1 MKQKLI
7 VIILFLF
14 ASICFPVYAQ
24 NLKIAVVDTDKV
36 FNDSV
41 WGKNVVLEMER
52 EAEKWQKEGER
63 IDKELANLE
72 EKLAKQRSF
81 LNDKEQEQKLENEI
95 ENKRME
101 GQKLVQDGN
110 AKLKIKRDE
119 LLQPILDEVKEI
131 IRKLAIE
138 EGYDLVLEKQLI
150 VLYLNPEIDITSKVT
165 VMLDKVYKDKY
176 SSKAEEAK
184 KAPEKASKPKEDAK
198 PVDVPQKSN

>member
-1 MKQKLI
+1 M
-7 VIILFLF
+7 LFR
-14 ASICFPVYAQ
+14 SVYAQ

-36 FNDSV
+36 FSDSI
-41 WGKNVVLEMER
+41 WGKNAVLEMEK

-63 IDKELANLE
+63 IDKELATLE

-81 LNDKEQEQKLENEI
+81 LDDKEQEQKLEDEI
-95 ENKRME
+95 ESKRLE

-110 AKLKIKRDE
+110 TKLKIKRDE

-165 VMLDKVYKDKY
+165 VMLDKSYKDKY

-184 KAPEKASKPKEDAK
+184 KATEKDNKAKEDKK
-198 PVDVPQKSN
+198 PVDVPKKSN

>member
-1 MKQKLI
+1 MNKKF
-7 VIILFLF
+7 VVVILFLI

-36 FNDSV
+36 FGDSI
-41 WGKNVVLEMER
+41 WGKNAVLEMEK

-63 IDKELANLE
+63 IDKELAALE

-81 LNDKEQEQKLENEI
+81 LDDKEQEQKLENEI

-119 LLQPILDEVKEI
+119 LLQPILEEVKEI

-150 VLYLNPEIDITSKVT
+150 VLYSSPEIDITSKVT

-176 SSKAEEAK
+176 SSKTEETK
-184 KAPEKASKPKEDAK
+184 KPSEKDSKGRK
-198 PVDVPQKSN
+198 PVDVPEKSN

>member
-1 MKQKLI
+1 MNKKFI
-7 VIILFLF
+7 VIIMSFLI
-14 ASICFPVYAQ
+14 ATICFPVYSQ

-36 FNDSV
+36 FGDSI
-41 WGKNVVLEMER
+41 WGKNAVLEMEK

-63 IDKELANLE
+63 IDKELAILE

-81 LNDKEQEQKLENEI
+81 LDDKEQEQKLEDEI
-95 ENKRME
+95 ENKRIE

-110 AKLKIKRDE
+110 ARLKIKRDE
-119 LLQPILDEVKEI
+119 LLQPILEEVKEI

-150 VLYLNPEIDITSKVT
+150 VLYSSPEIDITSKVT

-176 SSKAEEAK
+176 SSKTEEAK
-184 KAPEKASKPKEDAK
+184 KASEKEDKKDKK
-198 PVDVPQKSN
+198 PVDVQEKSN

>member
-14 ASICFPVYAQ
+14 ASIYFPVYAQ

-41 WGKNVVLEMER
+41 WGKNIVLEIER

-63 IDKELANLE
+63 IDKELATLE

-81 LNDKEQEQKLENEI
+81 LDDKEQEQKLENEI

-184 KAPEKASKPKEDAK
+184 KASKKASKPKENAK
-198 PVDVPQKSN
+198 PVDVPEKSN

>member
-1 MKQKLI
+1 MNKKFI
-7 VIILFLF
+7 VIVILFLI
-14 ASICFPVYAQ
+14 ATICFPAHSQ

-36 FNDSV
+36 FGDSI
-41 WGKNVVLEMER
+41 WGKNAVLEMEK

-63 IDKELANLE
+63 IDKELAILE

-81 LNDKEQEQKLENEI
+81 LDDKEQEQKLEDEI

-119 LLQPILDEVKEI
+119 LLQPILEEVKEI

-150 VLYLNPEIDITSKVT
+150 VLYSSPEIDITSKVT
-165 VMLDKVYKDKY
+165 VMLDKVYRDKY
-176 SSKAEEAK
+176 SSKTEEAK
-184 KAPEKASKPKEDAK
+184 KTTEKEDKKDKK
-198 PVDVPQKSN
+198 PVDVPAKSN

>member
-7 VIILFLF
+7 VIVLFLF

-63 IDKELANLE
+63 IDKELATLE

-81 LNDKEQEQKLENEI
+81 LDDKEQEQKLENEI

-184 KAPEKASKPKEDAK
+184 KVPEKASKPKENAK
-198 PVDVPQKSN
+198 PVDVPEKSN

>member
-1 MKQKLI
+1 MKQKFIL
-7 VIILFLF
+7 IILFLF
-14 ASICFPVYAQ
+14 VSICFPAYSQ

-36 FNDSV
+36 FSDSV
-41 WGKNVVLEMER
+41 WGKNAVLEMEK

-63 IDKELANLE
+63 IDKELATLE

-81 LNDKEQEQKLENEI
+81 LDDKEQEQKLENEI
-95 ENKRME
+95 ENKRLE

-110 AKLKIKRDE
+110 AKLKMKRDE

-165 VMLDKVYKDKY
+165 VMLDKAYKDKY
-176 SSKAEEAK
+176 SSKAEDTK
-184 KAPEKASKPKEDAK
+184 KAPEKDSKTKEDKK
-198 PVDVPQKSN
+198 PVNVPEKSN

>member
-1 MKQKLI
+1 MNKKFI

-14 ASICFPVYAQ
+14 ASVCFPVHAQ
-24 NLKIAVVDTDKV
+24 NLKIVVVDTDKV
-36 FNDSV
+36 FSDSI
-41 WGKNVVLEMER
+41 WGKNAVLEMEK

-63 IDKELANLE
+63 IDKELTILE
-72 EKLAKQRSF
+72 EKLAKQRNF
-81 LNDKEQEQKLENEI
+81 LDDKEQEQKLENEI

-110 AKLKIKRDE
+110 TKLKIKRDE

-150 VLYLNPEIDITSKVT
+150 VLYSSPEVDITSKVT

-176 SSKAEEAK
+176 SSKTEETK
-184 KAPEKASKPKEDAK
+184 RLSEKRKQSERKRKTC
-198 PVDVPQKSN
+198 

>member
-1 MKQKLI
+1 MSFLI
-7 VIILFLF
+7 
-14 ASICFPVYAQ
+14 ATICFPVYSQ

-36 FNDSV
+36 FGDSI
-41 WGKNVVLEMER
+41 WGKNAVLEMEK

-63 IDKELANLE
+63 IDKELAILE

-81 LNDKEQEQKLENEI
+81 LDDKEQEQKLEDEI
-95 ENKRME
+95 ENKRIE

-110 AKLKIKRDE
+110 ARLKIKRDE
-119 LLQPILDEVKEI
+119 LLQPILEEVKEI

-150 VLYLNPEIDITSKVT
+150 VLYSSPEIDITSKVT

-176 SSKAEEAK
+176 SSKTEEAK
-184 KAPEKASKPKEDAK
+184 KASEKEDKKDKK
-198 PVDVPQKSN
+198 PVDVQEKSN